1 MAIHRTVPEQ
11 ELQLVSTHSHIQS
24 KGQLIEQ
31 VMEGR
36 WQLGALNT
44 HPESCIVVAD
54 AQAVDGDVGGVILRD
69 PLALGVEDAGESG
82 VLVCGELL
90 AEPGDPG
97 PPPLLRQLL
106 ELEHLQLGGPHR
118 VPLFGRRRPR
128 LALEQARPV
137 LLRFL
142 ALVLILVV

>member
-1 MAIHRTVPEQ
+1 
-11 ELQLVSTHSHIQS
+11 
-24 KGQLIEQ
+24 
-31 VMEGR
+31 MEGR
-36 WQLGALNT
+36 WQHRALNT
-44 HPESCIVVAD
+44 HPECCIVVAD
-54 AQAVDGDVGGVILRD
+54 AEAVDGDVGGIILVD

-90 AEPGDPG
+90 AEPGDPR

-106 ELEHLQLGGPHR
+106 ELEHLQLWGPHR

-128 LALEQARPV
+128 LALEQARPGL